1 MTTAKNN
8 CNHARGSLDS
18 FLSYLVSVLNNEVE
32 DDVEAKFIIFSNGIN
47 FGGLIIMSHVHIE
60 IQMGL
65 IPGPYTST
73 CHGCSQKKKKKE
85 RKNEKVI
92 GNNIMAINCFYKIL
106 SVIYHI
112 PYFPL

>member
-1 MTTAKNN
+1 MTIAKNN

-32 DDVEAKFIIFSNGIN
+32 DYVEAKFIIFSNGIN
-47 FGGLIIMSHVHIE
+47 FGGLIIMSHVHID

-73 CHGCSQKKKKKE
+73 CHGCSQKKRRKKE
-85 RKNEKVI
+85 RTKKLLET
-92 GNNIMAINCFYKIL
+92 IL
-106 SVIYHI
+106 WQSIVSIK
-112 PYFPL
+112 FFQ